1 MLMPFI
7 RRNVVER
14 LLALK
19 NGSVR
24 LDRWHELERFQ
35 WLPESD
41 LRRLQWQRLQDML
54 SFVCAN
60 NGFYQQRFA
69 VAGITPD
76 MIKTADDLRRIPI
89 LTKEEIR
96 AAGLN
101 LLSRGYTT
109 KELQHARTGGSTGK
123 SLELYY
129 TEECSEMR
137 NGCARRHD
145 RWTGWEPGEPIA
157 ACWGNPYLP
166 KTLKERLQQ
175 WLVQPMLYL
184 DTMSVSDGS
193 IAEFIAAWRRIRPTL
208 LFGHAHSLYILACSL
223 KRLGIENIRP
233 RGILSS
239 SMMLIPS
246 ERKIIEEVFGVPVID
261 RYGCEEVS
269 LIACE
274 CECHEGLHL
283 NIDHLFI
290 EFVNEEGMPVTNGES
305 GKIVVTD
312 LTNKAMP
319 LVRYQ
324 VEDMGVPTD
333 RKCSCGRGLPLMEEV
348 TGRVAD
354 FLMKR
359 DHTRVAGI
367 SLIENTLTR
376 FAGLEQMQI
385 IQEDVDLLEV
395 RLVVGPAYTGQ
406 TKIDLIVYLQSVFGY
421 DVRRNIVLLEEIRP
435 EKNGKYR
442 FSICNIK

>member
-24 LDRWHELERFQ
+24 LDRWHELERSQ
-35 WLPESD
+35 WLPEAD
-41 LRRLQWQRLQDML
+41 LLRLQWQRLQDML

-60 NGFYQQRFA
+60 NGFYQQRFEA
-69 VAGITPD
+69 AGITLD

-89 LTKEEIR
+89 LTKEEVR
-96 AAGLN
+96 GAGLD

-109 KELQHARTGGSTGK
+109 EGLQHAKTGGSTGK

-157 ACWGNPYLP
+157 ACWGNPCLP
-166 KTLKERLQQ
+166 KTLKKRLKQ
-175 WLVQPMLYL
+175 WLIQPMLYL
-184 DTMSVSDGS
+184 DTMSVSDGA
-193 IAEFIAAWRRIRPTL
+193 IVEFAAAWRQIQPTL

-223 KRLGIENIRP
+223 ERLEIDDLRP

-290 EFVNEEGMPVTNGES
+290 EFVNEEGMPVANGES

-312 LTNKAMP
+312 LINKAMP

-354 FLMKR
+354 FLIKR
-359 DHTRVAGI
+359 DHSRVAGI

-385 IQEDVDLLEV
+385 IQEDVDLFVV
-395 RLVVGPAYTGQ
+395 RLVIGPAYTEQ
-406 TKIDLIVYLQSVFGY
+406 TKIDLIVYLQSVFGH
-421 DVRRNIVLLEEIRP
+421 DVQVNIVLLEEIRP

-442 FSICNIK
+442 FSICKVK